1 MFPENDRKVFR
12 LRASVC
18 VSVTGI
24 RMGKDQA
31 PKKTR
36 LPEKTANNSKELLS
50 GLRRGSEKLSFQLS
64 KERKED
70 YGAVTRIYRSR
81 FDGETHGHQPH

>member
-1 MFPENDRKVFR
+1 LFPENDRKVFR

-18 VSVTGI
+18 VSVPGI

-36 LPEKTANNSKELLS
+36 LPEKTANNSKEPLS
-50 GLRRGSEKLSFQLS
+50 GLPRGSGGNIALTLQRKDGKL
-64 KERKED
+64 
-70 YGAVTRIYRSR
+70 
-81 FDGETHGHQPH
+81 